1 MLTPSNEI
9 VTVLAIFATAMTVPT
24 FAKASVLVMGVIL
37 TPGARTVCA
46 ALRVMGLGD
55 LEGFGKYHRVLSRD
69 SWSPWVMS
77 QLLLQLLMAPQRAT
91 FNTFALGDMPLVL
104 LMAQPLERAARPRT
118 ATFDETL
125 ERRRGEQIKYKGL
138 FRDGVRSSAKHVVK
152 SMGVRWAC
160 MAILVKVPWCQRD
173 GPAAG
178 HLWALPF
185 MIVPE
190 LSPRTSQRLHK
201 RHRTSVDWAR
211 IMMAPRSRAARSR
224 GWATFEKVR
233 RWQPTRELIVVGDG
247 AYAATT
253 LVQYCHGPSNGPLA
267 SACPGHVSHPPA
279 YRRSFV

>member
-46 ALRVMGLGD
+46 ALRVMGLGG

-69 SWSPWVMS
+69 NWSPWVMS

-173 GPAAG
+173 
-178 HLWALPF
+178 WALPF
-185 MIVPE
+185 MIVPV
-190 LSPRTSQRLHK
+190 LSPRTSERLHK
-201 RHRTSVDWAR
+201 RHRTSLDWAR
-211 IMMAPRSRAARSR
+211 IMMAPRWPLKRA
-224 GWATFEKVR
+224 T
-233 RWQPTRELIVVGDG
+233 
-247 AYAATT
+247 
-253 LVQYCHGPSNGPLA
+253 
-267 SACPGHVSHPPA
+267 
-279 YRRSFV
+279 